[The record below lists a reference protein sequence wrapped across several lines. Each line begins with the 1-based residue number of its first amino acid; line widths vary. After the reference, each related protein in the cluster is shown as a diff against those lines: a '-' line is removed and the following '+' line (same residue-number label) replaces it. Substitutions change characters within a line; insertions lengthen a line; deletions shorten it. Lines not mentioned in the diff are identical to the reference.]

1 MKVIFLQDVKG
12 QGKKD
17 EIKEVSDGYARNF
30 LVPKGLVKVATDGSV
45 KSVKN
50 RKIVEQQE
58 NELATAETKQLK
70 NLLEEITL
78 KFKLQI
84 NEGKAFHSISNQDI
98 VDQLKNLYKLDLD
111 KRKFVNFKNLNQLG
125 LHYIVI
131 KLGFGIEAKLKVEI
145 QGV

>member
-12 QGKKD
+12 QGQKD
-17 EIKEVSDGYARNF
+17 EIKEISDGYARNF
-30 LVPKGLVKVATDGSV
+30 LIPKGLVKLATEGSV
-45 KSVKN
+45 KTVKN
-50 RKIVEQQE
+50 RKIVEEQE
-58 NELATAETKQLK
+58 KDLAIAETKQLK
-70 NLLEEITL
+70 SLLEEIIL

-98 VDQLKNLYKLDLD
+98 VDQLKNSHKIDLD
-111 KRKFVNFKNLNQLG
+111 KRKFVNFKNLNQIG

>member
-17 EIKEVSDGYARNF
+17 EIKEISDGYARNF
-30 LVPKGLVKVATDGSV
+30 LIPKGLVKLATEGSV
-45 KSVKN
+45 KTVKN
-50 RKIVEQQE
+50 RKIVQEQE
-58 NELATAETKQLK
+58 KDLAIAETKQLK
-70 NLLEEITL
+70 TLLEEIIL

-98 VDQLKNLYKLDLD
+98 VDQLKNSHKIDLD
-111 KRKFVNFKNLNQLG
+111 KRKFVNFKNLNQIG